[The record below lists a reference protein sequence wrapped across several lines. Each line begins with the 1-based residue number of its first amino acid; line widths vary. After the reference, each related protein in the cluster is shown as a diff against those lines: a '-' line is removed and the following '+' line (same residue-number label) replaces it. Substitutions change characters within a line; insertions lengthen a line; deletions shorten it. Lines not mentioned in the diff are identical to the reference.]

1 MRGAMFMLRLPR
13 FQARITHF
21 QLCFCRRFLAR
32 IFLQRFLEDYE
43 VANPFAIQT
52 SLENDLS
59 IVALEGFVDAHTAPQ
74 FEDAVQKA
82 VNSGSVRIVVDCE
95 KLNYI
100 SSAGLGVFMSFI
112 EEVRDRG
119 GDIKICGLT
128 PKVKH
133 TFEILGF
140 QDIFEMLDDQ
150 QTALQRFNA

>member
-1 MRGAMFMLRLPR
+1 M
-13 FQARITHF
+13 
-21 QLCFCRRFLAR
+21 
-32 IFLQRFLEDYE
+32 
-43 VANPFAIQT
+43 ANPFAIQT
-52 SLENDLS
+52 SVENGLS
-59 IVALEGFVDAHTAPQ
+59 VITIEGFVDAHTAPQ
-74 FEDAVQKA
+74 FENAIQKEIEA
-82 VNSGSVRIVVDCE
+82 GRNRVIVNCE

-112 EEVRDRG
+112 EEVREIG

-150 QTALQRFNA
+150 PTAVQRFNAS